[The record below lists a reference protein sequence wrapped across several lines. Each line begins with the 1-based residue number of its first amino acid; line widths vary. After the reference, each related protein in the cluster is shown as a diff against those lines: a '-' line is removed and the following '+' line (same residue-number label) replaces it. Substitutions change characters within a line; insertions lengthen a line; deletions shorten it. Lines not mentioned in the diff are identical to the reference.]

1 MLDRLYI
8 ENIAVIEQTEVCFD
22 GGFNVL
28 TGETGAGKSIIIDS
42 INAVLGGRTSRELIR
57 TGAAKAFVSAEF
69 SNVRSELCAKAE
81 ELGFSAD
88 DRTLILSREIKPD
101 GKTSCR
107 INGRPATV
115 AQLRQIGSQL
125 INIHGQHET
134 TALLDPE
141 THIGYVDA
149 LAENSEILE
158 RYRVV
163 FKELC
168 AIRSKLNSINEN
180 EQEKARQ
187 ADMLRYQI
195 DELESARIV
204 PGEYDELCR
213 QRSIYRNFE
222 NINDALTAA
231 HDCLRGDEESS
242 GACEAV
248 CTAREQ
254 LDSISDVLSSS
265 AELYKRLTDVS
276 YELEDIAE
284 EIRNELNSI
293 EFDPEALDEAESR
306 LAVLEKLFKKY
317 GDEEASLKY
326 LEEIQEKLSSIEN
339 SDELKEKLKNEFADK
354 LKIAKSI
361 AGELTETR
369 RNAGKQLCSRVT
381 AELAYLDM
389 PSVTLQVDI
398 KEKPLSLDG
407 RDSLELLIST
417 NAGEPPKPLSKIAS
431 GGELSRIMLAFK
443 TVLADKDSI
452 DTLIFDEIDTG
463 ISGKASQKVGQ
474 KLKDVSLVRQIICVT
489 HSAQIAAKGSNHML
503 IKKSVSDGRTRTAV
517 TSLDREGRRSE
528 LARIIGGDN
537 VTDSV
542 LNAAEEMMDM

>member
-22 GGFNVL
+22 SGFNVL

-69 SNVRSELCAKAE
+69 SCVRSDICTKAE
-81 ELGFSAD
+81 ELGFAPED
-88 DRTLILSREIKPD
+88 ETLILSREIKPD

-115 AQLRQIGSQL
+115 AQLREVGKML

-149 LAENSEILE
+149 LAENRDVLE
-158 RYRVV
+158 KYRII

-168 AIRSKLNSINEN
+168 AIRSKLNAINEN

-195 DELESARIV
+195 EEIESAHIV
-204 PGEYDELCR
+204 PGEYAELSE
-213 QRSIYRNFE
+213 QRNIYRNFE
-222 NINDALTAA
+222 DINDALKAA
-231 HDCLRGDEESS
+231 HDCLRGDEEST

-248 CTAREQ
+248 STARDQ
-254 LDSISDVLSSS
+254 LDSISAVLPSS
-265 AELYKRLTDVS
+265 APLYKRLTDVS

-284 EIRNELNSI
+284 EIRCELNSI
-293 EFDPEALDEAESR
+293 EFDPDALDEAESR
-306 LAVLEKLFKKY
+306 LSVLEKLFRKY
-317 GDEEASLKY
+317 GEEDTALKY
-326 LEEIQEKLSSIEN
+326 LAEMQEKLDSIEN
-339 SDELKEKLKNEFADK
+339 ADEIKETLKAEFTEKLKK
-354 LKIAKSI
+354 AKDIS
-361 AGELTETR
+361 AVLTETR
-369 RNAGKQLCSRVT
+369 RNAGKLLCQRVT

-398 KEKPLSLDG
+398 KEKPLSIDG
-407 RDSLELLIST
+407 RDQLELLIST

-474 KLKDVSLVRQIICVT
+474 KLKVVSQMHQIICVT
-489 HSAQIAAKGSNHML
+489 HSAQIAAKASNHML
-503 IKKSVSDGRTRTAV
+503 IKKSVTDGRTKTVV
-517 TSLDREGRRSE
+517 TSLDRDGRRSE

-537 VTDSV
+537 ITDSV
-542 LNAAEEMMDM
+542 LSTAEEMMDM